1 MAEHIFYFLDKVKRY
16 LFIILLLPFSMIF
29 AEEKGIVLLISENS
43 IQYGKLTST
52 EQLYARSALQM
63 FIGNLTL
70 VDEIVVRT
78 ESNDNAL
85 REVQKKSQ
93 IEASV
98 GLASVQSAYAI
109 DAGAKADII
118 IDFSLVKF
126 NGSWKLSYKASD
138 IEHLTILFAKE
149 SALFSLEQ
157 IDKETDAL
165 SFSVL
170 DSLSKRGYI
179 SPLPFNIKT
188 QLLHEADS
196 EENFRKYIAEYETRA
211 LDLKKQLDLLQKEA
225 LTAEERIK
233 NESAER
239 TLRLKIEMAE
249 RKKSVLEESE
259 RNRRSEA
266 EELRKRQAEINE
278 LSEKQRLDF
287 EKRLSILE
295 NRRSEILK
303 ASVRSLS
310 LKKRIELIEA
320 DRENLKTIKK
330 QVELSVAES
339 NAYYDSEK
347 RKETAAKNREGWR
360 KADLSEGKPTDAAKE
375 FRKAELAQIAKK
387 WDERKLLAEN
397 EIRAGVKKVLA
408 SYEEAFARSLS
419 ELEATEFTFT
429 SISRSENHIQLYI
442 DEYDAQEESWT
453 VHTKTD
459 FSSIPLLLSPYK
471 DMPNIQIRYTD
482 MTGKKIPRGTDV
494 DSYNRYRDN
503 VEWADLYFRAAV
515 PYLYATLSLHVQY
528 DEKLNKYKANFTTFT
543 ITKVENSQT
552 IYRSGKN
559 LLRSSAQGKHFLQ
572 NQKPRKGVF
581 LDGTFAK
588 SFLYD
593 WQAGSRL
600 SAFWGDKF
608 LFAGAGM
615 SVFGAKYADDYSVNF
630 EKGRLI
636 SFMALGGVSVT
647 VFRVRPYV
655 EMGAGYYF
663 TTADLN
669 DGADDVKLPSGFCA
683 SLGGG
688 ADYYITKNL
697 TVGAFYALTY
707 NYGCGFVDNYGLRVG
722 INF

>member
-1 MAEHIFYFLDKVKRY
+1 MAGQIFDLFDKVKRY
-16 LFIILLLPFSMIF
+16 LFIILLLSYSMIF
-29 AEEKGIVLLISENS
+29 AKEKGLVLLVSENS
-43 IQYGKLTST
+43 MQYGKLTST

-85 REVQKKSQ
+85 RKVQKKSQ

-109 DAGAKADII
+109 DAGVKADILI
-118 IDFSLVKF
+118 EFSLVKF
-126 NGSWKLSYKASD
+126 ANDWKLSYKASE
-138 IEHLTILFAKE
+138 IETLAIIFAKD
-149 SALFSLEQ
+149 SAPFSLDQ
-157 IDKETDAL
+157 IDKETDVL

-211 LDLKKQLDLLQKEA
+211 LELQKQLDSLKKEA

-233 NESAER
+233 NESEAR
-239 TLRLKIEMAE
+239 ALRLKLEMAE
-249 RKKSVLEESE
+249 RKKTVLEQAEK
-259 RNRRSEA
+259 NRRDEA
-266 EELRKRQAEINE
+266 ENLRKRQTEIKE
-278 LSEKQRLDF
+278 LTEKQRFDF
-287 EKRLSILE
+287 EKKLSTLE
-295 NRRSEILK
+295 SRRNEILK
-303 ASVRSLS
+303 ESVKALP

-320 DRENLKTIKK
+320 DRENLAVVKK
-330 QVELSVAES
+330 QVELTVAES
-339 NAYYDSEK
+339 NAYYDKEK
-347 RKETAAKNREGWR
+347 NKEIIAKNNEAWR
-360 KADLSEGKPTDAAKE
+360 KADLSDGKPTDAAKD
-375 FRKAELAQIAKK
+375 FRKTELAQISKK
-387 WDERKLLAEN
+387 WDERKLLAEK
-397 EIRAGVKKVLA
+397 EIRAGVKDVLA
-408 SYEEAFARSLS
+408 SYEKAFEHSLS

-429 SISRSENHIQLYI
+429 SISRTENYIHLHI
-442 DEYDAQEESWT
+442 DEYDAQQESWT

-459 FSSIPLLLSPYK
+459 FSSIPLLSLPYR
-471 DMPNIQIRYTD
+471 DMPDIQLRYSE
-482 MTGKKIPRGTDV
+482 MTGKKIPNGNNLAA
-494 DSYNRYRDN
+494 YNDYRDN

-515 PYLYATLSLHVQY
+515 PYLYATLSLYVEY
-528 DEKLNKYKANFTTFT
+528 DEKLNKYKTNFSAFT

-593 WQAGSRL
+593 WQVGTRL
-600 SAFWGDKF
+600 SAFWGNNF
-608 LFAGAGM
+608 LFAGGGM
-615 SVFGAKYADDYSVNF
+615 TVLGAKYAEDYSVNF
-630 EKGRLI
+630 ERGRFV
-636 SFMALGGVSVT
+636 SFMALGGASVT
-647 VFRVRPYV
+647 IFRFRPYV
-655 EMGAGYYF
+655 EIGAGYYF
-663 TTADLN
+663 TSADLN
-669 DGADDVKLPSGFCA
+669 DGVDDVELPSGFCT
-683 SLGGG
+683 SFSGG
-688 ADYYITKNL
+688 ADYYITKQL
-697 TVGAFYALTY
+697 TMGAFYALTY
-707 NYGCGFVDNYGLRVG
+707 NYGCGFVDNYGLRAG